1 MYQALD
7 IVEGTLQNE
16 ENEERRLRVALR
28 VLSSMRI
35 AKMLFA
41 KVGEESLTGAMN
53 ELIRKKRI
61 DEGVDPNL
69 PIDRHERED
78 LAAAIVEENVTRIK
92 E

>member
-16 ENEERRLRVALR
+16 ENAQRRLRGALR

-41 KVGEESLTGAMN
+41 KVGEESLTGAMI
-53 ELIRKKRI
+53 ELIRK
-61 DEGVDPNL
+61 
-69 PIDRHERED
+69 
-78 LAAAIVEENVTRIK
+78 
-92 E
+92 